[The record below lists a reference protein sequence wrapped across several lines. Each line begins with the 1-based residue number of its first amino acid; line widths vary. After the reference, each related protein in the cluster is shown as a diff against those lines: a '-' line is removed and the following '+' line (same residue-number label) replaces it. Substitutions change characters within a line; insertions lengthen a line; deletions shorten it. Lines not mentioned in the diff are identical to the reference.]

1 MSSHN
6 TNSIYTTRID
16 CMDLSMSCGY
26 TSMLLEYNP
35 VRQGVVH
42 YTDSVSYALI
52 TSCLAV
58 SCTPHSSILGG
69 YSI

>member
-16 CMDLSMSCGY
+16 CIDLSMSCGY

-35 VRQGVVH
+35 VRHGVSN
-42 YTDSVSYALI
+42 SVSYSYI
-52 TSCLAV
+52 MSCLAV
-58 SCTPHSSILGG
+58 CCTPHSSILGG